1 MSLQWLNP
9 LTSTEINDVTMQ
21 PATSP
26 LAGSPLLS
34 RSLFPQPPFA
44 NADDLLFCQALSQQ
58 LLRHSEARQFPDVI
72 ALGFWLRSAQ
82 LTSMLQP
89 YQTFYAAQQIQ
100 LQPTG
105 LWFHSAPRNVDSLFM
120 YAAILSLLC
129 GNQNII
135 RLSSARG
142 GSSALVLTALQ
153 QLAADYPSQCARLQL
168 ITCPHHDAE
177 LTALLAQVDG
187 RVLWGSDDAILAQR
201 QLPMPA
207 HARELCFH
215 HKLSLCV
222 LNASYVIQQFSRAE
236 TSANAQQM
244 LALFVRDHLTFAQQ
258 ACSSAKV
265 LVWQGS
271 DLECVTAQQLFWP
284 ALTAYVAEHPVASLQ
299 GTEHFQ
305 ALAAAQYFAM
315 QGFAQ
320 GDVVEPYQPSI
331 TQPDRMSPEHATSTN
346 PALQWTAPFARLQV
360 PHLHEAITLEHPGCG
375 LFIELTV
382 ATLDELLPQLAQAHQ
397 TISYVGFT
405 PEQCAAWLGQCPRG
419 VERMVPLGQSLQFG
433 PIWDGIDLVLQF
445 SRLRVIR

>member
-1 MSLQWLNP
+1 
-9 LTSTEINDVTMQ
+9 
-21 PATSP
+21 
-26 LAGSPLLS
+26 
-34 RSLFPQPPFA
+34 
-44 NADDLLFCQALSQQ
+44 
-58 LLRHSEARQFPDVI
+58 
-72 ALGFWLRSAQ
+72 
-82 LTSMLQP
+82 
-89 YQTFYAAQQIQ
+89 
-100 LQPTG
+100 
-105 LWFHSAPRNVDSLFM
+105 LFM

-142 GSSALVLTALQ
+142 GSSALVVTALQ
-153 QLAADYPSQCARLQL
+153 QLSADYPNQCARLQL
-168 ITCPHHDAE
+168 VACSHQDAE

-222 LNASYVIQQFSRAE
+222 LNASYVIQQFSCTE

-284 ALTAYVAEHPVASLQ
+284 ALTAYVALHPVASLQ
-299 GTEHFQ
+299 ETEHFQ

-315 QGFAQ
+315 QGYAQ
-320 GDVVEPYQPSI
+320 SDAADPHLSSVAQ
-331 TQPDRMSPEHATSTN
+331 EHGRPVDIATPTTS
-346 PALQWTAPFARLQV
+346 ALQWTAPFARLQI
-360 PHLHEAITLEHPGCG
+360 PHLREAITLEHPGCG

-405 PEQCAAWLGQCPRG
+405 AAQCAAWLAQCPRG

>member
-9 LTSTEINDVTMQ
+9 LPRYDQQPSLLPESSQLTSLLLTSSQ
-21 PATSP
+21 PS
-26 LAGSPLLS
+26 
-34 RSLFPQPPFA
+34 FA
-44 NADDLLFCQALSQQ
+44 NPDDLAFCQALSQQ
-58 LLRHSEARQFPDVI
+58 LLRHPEARQFPDVI

-82 LTSMLQP
+82 LTAMLQP
-89 YQTFYAAQQIQ
+89 YQALYAAQHIQ

-153 QLAADYPSQCARLQL
+153 QLAAAYPNQCARLQL
-168 ITCPHHDAE
+168 VACPHQDAE
-177 LTALLAQVDG
+177 LAALVARVDG

-222 LNASYVIQQFSRAE
+222 LNAAYVMEQFSGTDA
-236 TSANAQQM
+236 SANTQQM

-265 LVWQGS
+265 VVWQGS
-271 DLECVTAQQLFWP
+271 AAECYSAQQLFWP
-284 ALTAYVAEHPVASLQ
+284 ALCDYVAQHPVASLQ
-299 GTEHFQ
+299 ETEHFQ
-305 ALAAAQYFAM
+305 AMAAAQYFAM
-315 QGFAQ
+315 QGYAQ
-320 GDVVEPYQPSI
+320 GHAADPHQPSI
-331 TQPDRMSPEHATSTN
+331 TQPERMSLANAAP
-346 PALQWTAPFARLQV
+346 PALQWTAPFARLQI
-360 PHLHEAITLEHPGCG
+360 PHLREAITLDHPGCG

-382 ATLDELLPQLAQAHQ
+382 ARLDDLTSQLTQAHQ
-397 TISYVGFT
+397 TISYVGYT
-405 PEQCAAWLGQCPRG
+405 AAQCAAWLAQCPRG
-419 VERMVPLGQSLQFG
+419 VERMVPLGESLQFG
-433 PIWDGIDLVLQF
+433 PIWDGMDLVLQF